1 MGVDADAV
9 RELGAS
15 DFETAVVAIGTAVEA
30 GILATYVLVDLNPA
44 DVGQGDH
51 RIVRRDPGT
60 RRAHRVVF
68 PERDMGIR
76 VAHTLTGRTID
87 YLPTENSTRI
97 LRSSRP
103 PCPKRLQARRSP
115 RPRSAA
121 GRV

>member
-15 DFETAVVAIGTAVEA
+15 DFETAVVTIGTAVEA

-60 RRAHRVVF
+60 RRRPPRGLPRARHGHPRRAHL
-68 PERDMGIR
+68 D
-76 VAHTLTGRTID
+76 RTHD
-87 YLPTENSTRI
+87 RLPTYRELDPHFALVETTVPQEVAGTTPAKAEI
-97 LRSSRP
+97 RSR
-103 PCPKRLQARRSP
+103 
-115 RPRSAA
+115 
-121 GRV
+121 